1 MLGIFG
7 ERLVALNAQRGG
19 GVNYPPRS
27 PDLTVMDIWIFAY
40 IKGTISI
47 SF

>member
-1 MLGIFG
+1 MLAIFG
-7 ERLVALNAQRGG
+7 DRLVALNAP
-19 GVNYPPRS
+19 VDYPPRS